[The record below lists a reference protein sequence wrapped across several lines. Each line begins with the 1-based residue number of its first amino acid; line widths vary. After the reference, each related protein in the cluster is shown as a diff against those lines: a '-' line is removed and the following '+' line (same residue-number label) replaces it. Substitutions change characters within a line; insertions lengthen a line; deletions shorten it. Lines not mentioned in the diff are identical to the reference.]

1 MRGEVGVA
9 CGTAL
14 GSLGVREV
22 VLIGA
27 EVEDEEEAFE
37 GDEEHH
43 EELEEDVVDGV
54 VEVVRVIVD
63 VPEAQAEGEACD
75 AES

>member
-1 MRGEVGVA
+1 MRGGVGVIWEA
-9 CGTAL
+9 AQ

-63 VPEAQAEGEACD
+63 VPEAQAKGEACD
-75 AES
+75 AEG